1 MAGAVALQPTRT
13 VAVESPLRLATRKF
27 VRHRL
32 ALVGALV
39 LAVIAILSIG
49 APLFAPHDPLAVD
62 VRQFRRPP
70 SPDHLLGTDSAGRDV
85 LSRVLYAGRVSLLVG
100 VAAALA
106 SMSVGLV
113 LGSVA
118 GALGG
123 RVDVLLMRITDV
135 FLSFP
140 SLIVIMV
147 IVALAGQSIWIVI
160 LGITLFEWPIAARIV
175 RGVALSVREQ
185 EFMVA
190 AKVVGV
196 PQWRLITRHL
206 VPAVLSPLTVAATVT
221 VALAIRVE
229 ATLSFLGLSVRP
241 PQPTWGNMLNEA
253 QSLTILE
260 SMPWLWLAPGLAIAF
275 TVLAVNFVGD
285 GLRDALDPRQRL
297 T

>member
-1 MAGAVALQPTRT
+1 MARAVPLPARAAP
-13 VAVESPLRLATRKF
+13 VESPLRIAARKF
-27 VRHRL
+27 LRHRL
-32 ALVGALV
+32 ALIGAFV
-39 LAVIAILSIG
+39 LIVITILSV
-49 APLFAPHDPLAVD
+49 FAPFFAPDNPLAVD

-70 SPDHLLGTDSAGRDV
+70 SPEHLLGTDSAGRDV
-85 LSRVLYAGRVSLLVG
+85 LSRVIYAGRVSLLVG

-113 LGSVA
+113 LGTLA
-118 GALGG
+118 GSIGG
-123 RVDVLLMRITDV
+123 RVDTLLMRITDV

-140 SLIVIMV
+140 SLIVIMLV
-147 IVALAGQSIWIVI
+147 VALAGQSIWIVI
-160 LGITLFEWPIAARIV
+160 LGISLFEWPIAARIV

-190 AKVVGV
+190 ARVVGV
-196 PQWRLITRHL
+196 PEWRLITRHL

-241 PQPTWGNMLNEA
+241 PEPTWGNMLNEA

-260 SMPWLWLAPGLAIAF
+260 SMPWLWLVPGLAIAL

-297 T
+297 S